1 MKARIKLAILIA
13 ALGIAVFKTP
23 KIVLF
28 ASTFDID
35 NDASDSTS
43 GYGCTFDE
51 SSKTL
56 TITDNDWDY
65 PESKRENVQHIIINS
80 TVDRLEVSAFDSD
93 NGWRSLS
100 SATLPDSLTSIGQ
113 WAFYRTG
120 ITSITFRGNSNNLV
134 IGKSAFYGCPQLKE
148 VIFSGEFNNI
158 SIFANAFEDCAT
170 LDTIVFP
177 QCKMIIDP
185 TAFTDCSKIDT
196 ANFPDN
202 VLLGYTGDGY
212 YFENRIEDDGSQ
224 VGVLTITSTEGTRNW
239 INHGDFRKT
248 DITHII
254 ITENVSVIQ
263 EYSFSDCPNLEEIDF
278 SACPALEKIGSNA
291 FSNCS
296 RLNKII
302 FPERFNRLVIIDDAF
317 ADTNI
322 TASVFPDATI
332 FANVVGEKYFFGY
345 RTEQDGSQTGILTI
359 TGEEGLSGWKDD
371 NNIEIETINELV
383 IAEPISSIDDNAFSG
398 CTNLKKVTLPSTLT
412 TIGEN
417 SFKECTS
424 LINITLPEGL
434 ETIKKRAFFGCTSL
448 KGNMNEFSE
457 TIFEIP
463 SSVKVIEARAFEGC
477 VLEKVI
483 FKSKTAPEF
492 HYFPLGCENLG
503 LIVHIPYGSENYDT
517 QINGWYTLCYLPEV
531 QPEEQHISAGEKASF
546 QVALYRNNLE
556 IAAYTFQWQKLD
568 DNGKWTDIPG
578 ANDRK
583 YTIDSVSNS
592 SCGTYRCKVTVS
604 FNSDTVN
611 ASRKDIM
618 VSNESILTLTNA
630 SDTIQENEWI
640 EPLTITGWTYGEPA
654 NSPSAI
660 PKYGADTVIYRYCK
674 TADGVYTETVPTAP
688 GNWYV
693 TAEVPATVDYTG
705 LKHDPVAFTIR
716 PKSTKPSTG
725 NNSNH
730 PGVSTPGSTEQTPPG
745 SPPPDSTQDGSTPPE
760 SVPVN
765 PPQNND
771 GPSYTGTNKN
781 IIHQTLTNPDDLSTK
796 KSKSGSEDALQNN
809 NRISSE
815 DNDNDSFPES
825 DKVNQ
830 IKNVIKKHPFNSL
843 LVILVLIIC
852 ISRIVFFLIEKKK
865 IQKDYD

>member
-1 MKARIKLAILIA
+1 MCR
-13 ALGIAVFKTP
+13 
-23 KIVLF
+23 
-28 ASTFDID
+28 
-35 NDASDSTS
+35 
-43 GYGCTFDE
+43 
-51 SSKTL
+51 
-56 TITDNDWDY
+56 
-65 PESKRENVQHIIINS
+65 
-80 TVDRLEVSAFDSD
+80 
-93 NGWRSLS
+93 
-100 SATLPDSLTSIGQ
+100 
-113 WAFYRTG
+113 
-120 ITSITFRGNSNNLV
+120 
-134 IGKSAFYGCPQLKE
+134 
-148 VIFSGEFNNI
+148 
-158 SIFANAFEDCAT
+158 
-170 LDTIVFP
+170 
-177 QCKMIIDP
+177 
-185 TAFTDCSKIDT
+185 
-196 ANFPDN
+196 
-202 VLLGYTGDGY
+202 DGY
-212 YFENRIEDDGSQ
+212 YFEKYIEDNGSQ
-224 VGVLTITSTEGTRNW
+224 VGILTITNNEGTENW
-239 INHGDFRKT
+239 TKHTGFSKN
-248 DITHII
+248 DIMHII
-254 ITENVSVIQ
+254 ITENVSTIQ
-263 EYSFSDCPNLEEIDF
+263 EASFSNCINLKEIDF
-278 SACPALEKIGSNA
+278 SACPALKKIGSKA

-296 RLNKII
+296 NLNKII
-302 FPERFNRLVIIDDAF
+302 CPERFNHLLIINDAF
-317 ADTNI
+317 DGTKI
-322 TASVFPDATI
+322 ISSDFPEESCFGNGD
-332 FANVVGEKYFFGY
+332 YFFEC
-345 RTEQDGSQTGILTI
+345 RTEPDGSQTGILTI
-359 TGEEGLSGWKDD
+359 TGEGGLINWKSDDSIGSGDV
-371 NNIEIETINELV
+371 NELV
-383 IAEPISSIDDNAFSG
+383 IAEPIASFDDNAFSG

-492 HYFPLGCENLG
+492 HYFPLGRENLG

-556 IAAYTFQWQKLD
+556 IAAYIFQWQKLD

-660 PKYGADTVIYRYCK
+660 PKYGADTAK
-674 TADGVYTETVPTAP
+674 QHME
-688 GNWYV
+688 
-693 TAEVPATVDYTG
+693 
-705 LKHDPVAFTIR
+705 F
-716 PKSTKPSTG
+716 
-725 NNSNH
+725 
-730 PGVSTPGSTEQTPPG
+730 
-745 SPPPDSTQDGSTPPE
+745 
-760 SVPVN
+760 
-765 PPQNND
+765 
-771 GPSYTGTNKN
+771 
-781 IIHQTLTNPDDLSTK
+781 
-796 KSKSGSEDALQNN
+796 
-809 NRISSE
+809 
-815 DNDNDSFPES
+815 FPY
-825 DKVNQ
+825 
-830 IKNVIKKHPFNSL
+830 
-843 LVILVLIIC
+843 